1 MKKLTEE
8 EINERLATLDPDW
21 ILEDDFIKKE
31 FVFDNFIIAFG
42 FMTSVAMV
50 AEKAGHHPN
59 WKNVYN
65 KVSIA
70 LSTHEAGGLTEND
83 FDLAFTIDNIF

>member
-1 MKKLTEE
+1 MKKLTDE
-8 EINERLATLDPDW
+8 EINERLDTLDSDW
-21 ILEDDFIKKE
+21 VLDDNFIKKE
-31 FVFDNFIIAFG
+31 FVFDNFITAFG

-50 AEKAGHHPN
+50 AEKEGHHPN

-70 LSTHEAGGLTEND
+70 LSTHEADGLTDQD
-83 FDLAFTIDNIF
+83 FDLATIIDNL

>member
-1 MKKLTEE
+1 MKKLTDE
-8 EINERLATLDPDW
+8 EINDKMGTIDSDW
-21 ILEDDFIKKE
+21 VYEDNFIKKE
-31 FVFDNFIIAFG
+31 YVFDNFIIAFG

-70 LSTHEAGGLTEND
+70 LSTHEADGITDRD
-83 FDLAFTIDNIF
+83 FDLASIIDNL

>member
-83 FDLAFTIDNIF
+83 FDLAFTIDNI